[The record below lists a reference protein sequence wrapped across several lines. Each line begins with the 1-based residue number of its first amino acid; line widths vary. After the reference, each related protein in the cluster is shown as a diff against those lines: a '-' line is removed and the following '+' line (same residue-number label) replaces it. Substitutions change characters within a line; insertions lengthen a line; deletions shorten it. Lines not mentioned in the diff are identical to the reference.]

1 MRHPLTNIANKPAL
15 TAQKRLRMPVLRMLG
30 VIMLG
35 LLIAMAG
42 ADRPTAIAQETPSG
56 SVDHVRLVTTEWPPF
71 SGESLPG
78 NGLLSI
84 IVKGAFA
91 HHGTETRLSVIPWRR
106 ALQSMSPGENTA
118 DAIFPL
124 YGSAPRRST
133 FYLSEAISF
142 SPVGFVFVRGSA
154 FDWQTLADLD
164 GLTIGTV
171 GGYVNTP
178 SFDARVA
185 SGRIKIIEANDDLSL
200 LRLLQAG
207 RVDAVVMD
215 QLVVRHL
222 LDTLTEFQT
231 TRRLFIFHRQALAF
245 ESLHVGFKRT
255 PDGRFLRN
263 IFDRSL
269 RALRCTDNDCRHSWP
284 RTPYFAYDNRQ

>member
-1 MRHPLTNIANKPAL
+1 MTNIARKPVV
-15 TAQKRLRMPVLRMLG
+15 TVQGRLCIPIFRMLA
-30 VIMLG
+30 VTMFG
-35 LLIAMAG
+35 LLFAILGGPM
-42 ADRPTAIAQETPSG
+42 AIAQESLPG
-56 SVDHVRLVTTEWPPF
+56 SMDHVRLVTTEWPPY
-71 SGESLPG
+71 SGEDLPG
-78 NGLLSI
+78 KGLVSI

-91 HHGTETRLSVIPWRR
+91 RNGTEVQLSVIPWRR
-106 ALQSMSPGENTA
+106 ALRSMSPSENTA

-142 SPVGFVFVRGSA
+142 SPVGFVFIRGST
-154 FDWQTLADLD
+154 FDWQTLDDLD

-178 SFDARVA
+178 TFDARVA
-185 SGRIKIIEANDDLSL
+185 SGKIKTIEANDDLSL

-215 QLVVRHL
+215 QLVARQL
-222 LDTLTEFQT
+222 LDTLSEFQT
-231 TRRLFIFHRQALAF
+231 TRRLFVFHNQPLAF

-255 PDGRFLRN
+255 PDGRLLRN
-263 IFDRSL
+263 IFNRGL
-269 RALRCTDNDCRHSWP
+269 RALRCTDNDCRNSWP
-284 RTPYFAYDNRQ
+284 RTPYFSYDNRH